1 MNYYLYILQSLKDKK
16 LYVGVTKNVGERLR
30 QHNEGITPSTRY
42 RRPFIL
48 IHTEPYPDKSV
59 ALKREKY
66 LKSLAGTNEKKRI
79 LTAYKVCK
87 SNAPVAQ
94 LDRATDF

>member
-1 MNYYLYILQSLKDKK
+1 MTYYLYILQSLKDKK
-16 LYVGVTKNVGERLR
+16 LYIGVTKNVEDRVR

-48 IHTEPYPDKSV
+48 IHTELFQDESA
-59 ALKREKY
+59 ALKRERY
-66 LKSLAGTNEKKRI
+66 LKSLKGSIEKKKI
-79 LTAYKVCK
+79 LEQYKARE